1 MVKVHVI
8 ETGKFKLDG
17 GAMFGV
23 VPKTLWAKLNPPDEN
38 NMCQWSM
45 RCLLVQDGSR
55 NILIDAGIGLKQ
67 DPKFRSHFSPEN
79 IITFDDELHKLG
91 LTTSDIT
98 DVLLTHLHFDHCGG
112 VLKLDEA
119 GKIIPTFEKAKI
131 WSNDYHYKWAIN
143 PNERERASFLK
154 ENILPMHDL
163 GILNLIDVEQEI
175 NFSKNIT
182 LDFVYGHTGAMM
194 LPNIK
199 LDNGK
204 KIIFCADLLPSHCH
218 IGLPYVM
225 AYDTNPLLTL
235 KEKPALFEKA
245 NDGNTCLFL
254 EHDKDIAA
262 ISIMKNDAGKIVMEQ
277 AIDLIEFCKN
287 N

>member
-23 VPKTLWAKLNPPDEN
+23 VPKSMWSKLNPPDDN
-38 NMCQWSM
+38 NMCTWSM
-45 RCLLVQDGSR
+45 RCMLVEDGDR
-55 NILIDAGIGLKQ
+55 IILIDAGIGLKQ

-79 IITFDDELHKLG
+79 IITFDEELEALG
-91 LTTSDIT
+91 YKTEDVT

-112 VLKLDEA
+112 ALKLDA
-119 GKIIPTFEKAKI
+119 KGSTIPTFTNAKI
-131 WSNDYHYKWAIN
+131 WTNDYHYQWAIN
-143 PNERERASFLK
+143 PNEREKASFLK
-154 ENILPMHDL
+154 ENILPMKEL
-163 GILNLIDVEQEI
+163 GLLHFMDVEDEI
-175 NFSKNIT
+175 KFSDNIS

-194 LPNIK
+194 IPTIK

-235 KEKPALFEKA
+235 KEKPILLEKA
-245 NDGNTCLFL
+245 NDGLTCLFL
-254 EHDKDIAA
+254 EHDKDHSA
-262 ISIMKNDAGKIVMEQ
+262 ISIMKNENGKYVMEQ
-277 AIDLIEFCKN
+277 VVDIKEFVN
-287 N
+287 